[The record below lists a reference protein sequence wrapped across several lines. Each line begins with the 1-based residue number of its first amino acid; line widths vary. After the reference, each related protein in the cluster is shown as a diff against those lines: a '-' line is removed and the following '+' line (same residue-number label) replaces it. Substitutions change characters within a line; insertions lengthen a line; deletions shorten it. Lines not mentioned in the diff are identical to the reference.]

1 MFINIEDWNMAE
13 KWFIVSVS
21 KNYSVKEQADV
32 MIRASPVHEDEVYT
46 EICLR
51 FLDRADGSID
61 FAFATAVAF
70 TDSFRIPPKLF
81 SCDIEDIDACIAE
94 RNDELRERSEPT
106 LPLFAGNVVADAA
119 FSDIEK
125 NIVSRLLGAL
135 NDAAANPSA
144 DTTD

>member
-1 MFINIEDWNMAE
+1 MFIDIEDWNMAE
-13 KWFIVSVS
+13 QWFIVSVS
-21 KNYSVKEQADV
+21 KNYPNKEQADV
-32 MIRASPVHEDEVYT
+32 MIRASPVHEDEEYT

-51 FLDRADGSID
+51 FFDRTDGSIE
-61 FAFATAVAF
+61 FAFATCVAF

-81 SCDIEDIDACIAE
+81 RCDIEDIDECITT

-119 FSDIEK
+119 FSDTEK

-135 NDAAANPSA
+135 NGVQPLNNGN
-144 DTTD
+144 